1 MAPFVGAFIRLGTE
15 QLRVEFTFTAL
26 VDVLKPPIESNSA
39 ASRKLF
45 IIYTSTRAS
54 RNWIRKQR
62 TLVEI
67 IKIDEVRRCLV
78 SGDESEMIYL
88 IARVFEKISIAAV
101 VVCLISTH
109 VKRRTSSCRFI
120 ARSTLRS
127 KRKTNC
133 AIVFRPSLLGYTR
146 FQSSGQVCGAM
157 QAPRLLSDIFPTDFP
172 LPPSK
177 KNSNL
182 SFYCAS
188 NVVHN
193 KNVCS
198 TSRIQNVNTFSCF
211 SQIKTSAFD
220 ILIRKILVIRFPLLW
235 GRTKNQEKLL
245 ESIRNG
251 SGGVHFN

>member
-1 MAPFVGAFIRLGTE
+1 
-15 QLRVEFTFTAL
+15 
-26 VDVLKPPIESNSA
+26 
-39 ASRKLF
+39 
-45 IIYTSTRAS
+45 
-54 RNWIRKQR
+54 
-62 TLVEI
+62 
-67 IKIDEVRRCLV
+67 
-78 SGDESEMIYL
+78 MIYL
-88 IARVFEKISIAAV
+88 IACVFERISIAAV

-133 AIVFRPSLLGYTR
+133 AIVFQAPLLGYTR
-146 FQSSGQVCGAM
+146 FQSSGQVCGTM

-182 SFYCAS
+182 SFHCAS

-211 SQIKTSAFD
+211 SQIKTFAFD
-220 ILIRKILVIRFPLLW
+220 ILIRNFLGNSFPSAL
-235 GRTKNQEKLL
+235 GENKESKKKKNC
-245 ESIRNG
+245 
-251 SGGVHFN
+251 